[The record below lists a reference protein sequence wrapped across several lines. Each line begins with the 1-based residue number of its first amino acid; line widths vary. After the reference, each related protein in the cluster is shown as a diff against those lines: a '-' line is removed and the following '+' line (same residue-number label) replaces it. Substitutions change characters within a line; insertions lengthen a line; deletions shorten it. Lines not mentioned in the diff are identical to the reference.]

1 MLCATALCR
10 ARTTYTLG
18 PDSQPRAGVPNGT
31 VTRLKLEPGKFYP
44 GTPHN
49 YAIYVPAQYDA
60 YQPTPFMVF
69 LDGLGGFTL
78 ETAVSHSFN
87 AQLSRL
93 QAIGKALVV
102 TRMVNCSSWKSNCL
116 GRLAGEIAF
125 NRRFS
130 VQRSRGLRQ
139 PDRQTPPVGS
149 FAFAGKDLNWLY
161 AAEGGKL
168 FRRAVK
174 VKGAASWALVKLPRS
189 PL

>member
-1 MLCATALCR
+1 
-10 ARTTYTLG
+10 
-18 PDSQPRAGVPNGT
+18 
-31 VTRLKLEPGKFYP
+31 
-44 GTPHN
+44 
-49 YAIYVPAQYDA
+49 
-60 YQPTPFMVF
+60 
-69 LDGLGGFTL
+69 
-78 ETAVSHSFN
+78 
-87 AQLSRL
+87 
-93 QAIGKALVV
+93 
-102 TRMVNCSSWKSNCL
+102 
-116 GRLAGEIAF
+116 LAGEIAF